1 MDTNNK
7 TDLEIISSANK
18 EMLDYFN
25 SLFLENL
32 EEIQNIKTQSFEIDI
47 KIDELEKTKDIY
59 AFKSN
64 SRKSVFTPNV
74 NDDTDHVRGQI
85 IDKQID
91 DLRSVQDSLGTK
103 LRSLEIKLNAQ
114 KRRLNTLNQA
124 QDALKRISPESLRL
138 SSYESMEDADGFEF
152 LETDTSPKG
161 HSNHGH
167 NILMQDA
174 FDKAY
179 LTTLL
184 DRNIKNNLLSMTNKL
199 ELLTYLLGTDISR
212 AKLTLK
218 EIMVNSKELADHV
231 DDISVRLHKNID
243 SSKSLWSQVDDYIM
257 SKRDSNPEYLIEASV
272 ECSDYELSIHPVFV
286 INTMVLIDIFFDNIF
301 KHSNANNIT
310 FKLGITPNTIDCEII
325 DNGTGIS
332 DNYLNT
338 SPWYSSL
345 HKAHEIIYLLGGT
358 LNITGDITKGTHVRF
373 GFPIQFNS

>member
-1 MDTNNK
+1 MDTNNI
-7 TDLEIISSANK
+7 TDLELISSANK

-25 SLFLENL
+25 SRFLEKL
-32 EEIQNIKTQSFEIDI
+32 EEIQSIKTQSFEIDI
-47 KIDELEKTKDIY
+47 KIDELEKTKDVY

-64 SRKSVFTPNV
+64 SRKSVFTPNI
-74 NDDTDHVRGQI
+74 NDDSDNVRGQI
-85 IDKQID
+85 IDKQIE
-91 DLRSVQDSLGTK
+91 DLRSVQEGLITK
-103 LRSLEIKLNAQ
+103 LRSKELKLNAL

-124 QDALKRISPESLRL
+124 QDALKRISPDTIKYLNKEG
-138 SSYESMEDADGFEF
+138 EEGFEF
-152 LETDTSPKG
+152 IETDSDSKS
-161 HSNHGH
+161 HLRHGH

-184 DRNIKNNLLSMTNKL
+184 DRNLKNNILGMTNKL

-218 EIMVNSKELADHV
+218 EAIANTKDISSSI
-231 DDISVRLHKNID
+231 DDITQRLNKGID
-243 SSKSLWSQVDDYIM
+243 SGKALWSQIDEFIM
-257 SKRDSNPEYLIEASV
+257 TRRELNPEYLIEANV
-272 ECSDYELSIHPVFV
+272 TCSDYEMSIHPVFV
-286 INTMVLIDIFFDNIF
+286 INTLVLLDIFFDNIF
-301 KHSNANNIT
+301 KHSNANKIN
-310 FKLGITPNTIDCEII
+310 FSLSITPNTIDCELT

-358 LNITGDITKGTHVRF
+358 LNINGDITSGTCIRF
-373 GFPIQFNS
+373 SFPIHFNS

>member
-1 MDTNNK
+1 MDTNNI
-7 TDLEIISSANK
+7 TDLELISSANK

-25 SLFLENL
+25 SRFLEKL
-32 EEIQNIKTQSFEIDI
+32 EEIQSIKTQSFEIDI
-47 KIDELEKTKDIY
+47 KIDELEKTKDVY

-64 SRKSVFTPNV
+64 SRKSVFTPNI
-74 NDDTDHVRGQI
+74 NDDSDNVRGQI
-85 IDKQID
+85 IDKQIE
-91 DLRSVQDSLGTK
+91 DLRSVQEGLITK
-103 LRSLEIKLNAQ
+103 LRSKELKLNAL

-124 QDALKRISPESLRL
+124 QDALKRISPDTIKYLNQEG
-138 SSYESMEDADGFEF
+138 EEGFEF
-152 LETDTSPKG
+152 IETDSDSKS
-161 HSNHGH
+161 HLRHGH

-184 DRNIKNNLLSMTNKL
+184 DRNLKNNILGMTNKL

-218 EIMVNSKELADHV
+218 EAIANTKDISSSI
-231 DDISVRLHKNID
+231 DDITQRLNKGID
-243 SSKSLWSQVDDYIM
+243 SGKALWSQIDEFIM
-257 SKRDSNPEYLIEASV
+257 TRRELNPEYLIEANV
-272 ECSDYELSIHPVFV
+272 TCSDYEMSIHPVFV
-286 INTMVLIDIFFDNIF
+286 INTLVLLDIFFDNIF
-301 KHSNANNIT
+301 KHSNANKIN
-310 FKLGITPNTIDCEII
+310 FSLSITPNTIDCELL

-358 LNITGDITKGTHVRF
+358 LNINGDITSGTCIRF
-373 GFPIQFNS
+373 SFPIHFNS

>member
-25 SLFLENL
+25 GLFLEHL
-32 EEIQNIKTQSFEIDI
+32 EEIQNLKTQSFEIDI
-47 KIDELEKTKDIY
+47 KIDELEKTKDVY

-64 SRKSVFTPNV
+64 SRKSVFTPNLG
-74 NDDTDHVRGQI
+74 DDTENVRGQI
-85 IDKQID
+85 IDKQIE
-91 DLRSVQDSLGTK
+91 DLREVQDSLSTK
-103 LRSLEIKLNAQ
+103 LRSMEIKLNSL

-124 QDALKRISPESLRL
+124 
-138 SSYESMEDADGFEF
+138 EDAIKRFSPNSMDLGSTLEDGFEF
-152 LETDTSPKG
+152 IQVDSVKPN
-161 HSNHGH
+161 HISHGH

-184 DRNIKNNLLSMTNKL
+184 ERNIKTNLLSMTNKL

-218 EIMVNSKELADHV
+218 EIIVSSKDTAGAV
-231 DDISVRLHKNID
+231 DDISDRLNKNID
-243 SSKSLWSQVDDYIM
+243 SGKPLWTQIDDFIM
-257 SKRDSNPEYLIEASV
+257 QRREQYPEYLIDAGID
-272 ECSDYELSIHPVFV
+272 CSDYELSIHPVFV
-286 INTMVLIDIFFDNIF
+286 INTLILMDIFFDNIF
-301 KHSNANNIT
+301 KHSNANHID
-310 FKLGITPNTIDCEII
+310 FKLSITPNTIECEIS

-332 DNYLNT
+332 ENYLNT

-358 LNITGDITKGTHVRF
+358 LTINGDITKGTSVRF